1 MSSESYHSPRLA
13 PKGAAEKG
21 NGVTNV
27 TWRSSQQRAVAH
39 KPNISCRRG
48 GAVVSPGTGRV
59 LRGKET
65 GTGVR
70 FIIMRLQEGSWTMAW
85 ELQRRRGMLSSGA
98 GDPGA
103 GHWPACAD
111 GALIWKK
118 RELV

>member
-1 MSSESYHSPRLA
+1 MSSESYHSPRQA
-13 PKGAAEKG
+13 PKGGAEKG
-21 NGVTNV
+21 NGGTRV
-27 TWRSSQQRAVAH
+27 TWRSPQQRAVAH
-39 KPNISCRRG
+39 KPSISYRRG

-70 FIIMRLQEGSWTMAW
+70 FITMRVQEGSWTMAW

-103 GHWPACAD
+103 LPVQMELSSGN
-111 GALIWKK
+111 
-118 RELV
+118 RES